1 MAKPAAG
8 AELWHK
14 GTTEPGLDLASRE
27 TLLAIIAEQQGVI
40 TGQQGAIAELRQR
53 VESLVARLSGGG
65 LGARMPWH
73 KPAARGKK
81 GVGEAKKPR
90 KKRQQGFARPRME
103 PAGRVVHAPES
114 CPGCH
119 TTLSGGWVHW
129 TREVIDIPVVPEH
142 VFIARTCPLC
152 RKRRLPQD
160 PLREVAV
167 GRQRLGVNLSSLI
180 AALREEG
187 RLPVRT
193 IQWYLQTVHQLKLSA
208 GAIAGVVHQVA
219 QEARPAVAEVLER
232 IRSSPVVHADETG
245 WRENGVNSCVWIF
258 STSTEQCFL
267 RRARGR
273 GGAVVDEALGEAFGG
288 ILVSGFY
295 VAYHHYPGLKQRRRA
310 HLLRDI
316 HKLKVLY
323 PEDAGLVRWA
333 RRVQRLYAKAVG
345 WAAAGGCSSREQLT
359 LERRLLGLCRP
370 FLEDPLAVQGKL
382 RRRIERHIRE
392 LFVFVSHPETLPDNN
407 AAERSL
413 RHLVISRKIS
423 GGTRSEAGSDSK
435 MTLASL
441 FGTWRARG
449 LNPLLECRRLLIFPQ
464 L

>member
-1 MAKPAAG
+1 MPETEAAPGPPPGSGRGPAAVG
-8 AELWHK
+8 DH
-14 GTTEPGLDLASRE
+14 
-27 TLLAIIAEQQGVI
+27 
-40 TGQQGAIAELRQR
+40 
-53 VESLVARLSGGG
+53 LV
-65 LGARMPWH
+65 
-73 KPAARGKK
+73 
-81 GVGEAKKPR
+81 
-90 KKRQQGFARPRME
+90 
-103 PAGRVVHAPES
+103 
-114 CPGCH
+114 
-119 TTLSGGWVHW
+119 
-129 TREVIDIPVVPEH
+129 
-142 VFIARTCPLC
+142 
-152 RKRRLPQD
+152 
-160 PLREVAV
+160 
-167 GRQRLGVNLSSLI
+167 SLI

-193 IQWYLQTVHQLKLSA
+193 IQWYLQTVHQLKLSV
-208 GAIAGVVHQVA
+208 GAIVRVVHQVA
-219 QEARPAVAEVLER
+219 QQARPAVAEALER

-245 WRENGVNSCVWIF
+245 WRENGVNGYVWTF
-258 STSTEQCFL
+258 STSTERYFL
-267 RRARGR
+267 RRGR
-273 GGAVVDEALGEAFGG
+273 GGAVMDEVLGESFGG
-288 ILVSGFY
+288 ILVSDFY
-295 VAYHHYPGLKQRRRA
+295 VAYHHYPGLKQRCWA

-345 WAAAGGCSSREQLT
+345 WAAAGGCSLREQLT

-382 RRRIERHIRE
+382 CRRIERHIKE
-392 LFVFVSHPETLPDNN
+392 LFVFVSHPETPPDNN

-449 LNPLLECRRLLIFPQ
+449 LNPLLECRRLLISPQ